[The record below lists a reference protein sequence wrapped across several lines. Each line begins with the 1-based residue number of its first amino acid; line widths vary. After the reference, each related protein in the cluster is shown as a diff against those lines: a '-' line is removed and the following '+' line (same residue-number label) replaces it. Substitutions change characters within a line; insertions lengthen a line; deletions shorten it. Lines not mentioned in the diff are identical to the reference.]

1 MRPKKCVG
9 GASGGQGSSRGR
21 IEELSIRGF
30 TLVTCVVGMRW
41 KRGEKSTEKNRDSR
55 FLYIL

>member
-30 TLVTCVVGMRW
+30 YSGDVCGGYEVEER
-41 KRGEKSTEKNRDSR
+41 
-55 FLYIL
+55 